1 MSILTKLFGSKSNH
15 DKSLPYTY
23 EAKVPIME
31 GVDIYNYYVSD
42 TICGLIEYLEKN
54 EIKPNGIE
62 IYEVFHGEI
71 YDLFQN
77 EEKVIQQD
85 LYTTKEGDWL
95 HIPELCRS
103 FEEHYNGHIYKGTC
117 SFKDRDR
124 KGIGP

>member
-1 MSILTKLFGSKSNH
+1 MLTKLFGPKSQH

-23 EAKVPIME
+23 EAKVRIME
-31 GVDIYNYYVSD
+31 GVDIYNYYMSD

-54 EIKPNGIE
+54 EIKPNGVE
-62 IYEVFHGEI
+62 IYELFHE
-71 YDLFQN
+71 LFQN
-77 EEKVIQQD
+77 EEKVIEQD

-103 FEEHYNGHIYKGTC
+103 LKEHYKGHVYEGRC

>member
-1 MSILTKLFGSKSNH
+1 MLSKLTGPKSKH

-31 GVDIYNYYVSD
+31 GVEIYNFYMSD

-54 EIKPNGIE
+54 EIKPNGVD
-62 IYEVFHGEI
+62 IYE
-71 YDLFQN
+71 LFQN
-77 EEKVIQQD
+77 EEKVILQD

-103 FEEHYNGHIYKGTC
+103 LKEHYKGHIYEGRC

>member
-1 MSILTKLFGSKSNH
+1 MLTKLFGQKSQH
-15 DKSLPYTY
+15 DESLPYTY

-54 EIKPNGIE
+54 EIKPDGIE
-62 IYEVFHGEI
+62 IYEVFHGEV

-103 FEEHYNGHIYKGTC
+103 LKEHYKGHVYEGRC